1 MVFQPAA
8 GIVVPQVFLKRYR
21 IIPGN
26 TEEKRFRI
34 LKNGIDQAANQKLLF
49 PFADDTFGLVH
60 LSLIHIYHFTWSCDD
75 TGSENYHVNYGT
87 AERLYGPVTYHYP
100 VLEKR
105 PDDGIMGTGHHC
117 IMKEWGKDS
126 YVVAYHRFALP
137 LSAYPEGKGF
147 HRETCIDKV
156 EFDENGMMKKIVP
169 SL

>member
-1 MVFQPAA
+1 MMNICPGTMRLLEGLTDFREAVTVF
-8 GIVVPQVFLKRYR
+8 KR
-21 IIPGN
+21 G
-26 TEEKRFRI
+26 
-34 LKNGIDQAANQKLLF
+34 G
-49 PFADDTFGLVH
+49 V
-60 LSLIHIYHFTWSCDD
+60 YHFTWSCDD
-75 TGSENYHVNYGT
+75 TGSDNYHVNYGT

-117 IMKEWGKDS
+117 IMKEWGRDS